1 MMSDNNVMVVL
12 TNATPGFE
20 DEFNEW
26 YDNVH
31 LAEVVALPGFVAARR
46 YKYTESQLAGFPESP
61 QKYLALY
68 WIEGDPKVALD
79 ALANELASGGIA
91 IPEYLD
97 PSATAAAN
105 FAPIGSALIANDLV
119 GSRDLNR

>member
-1 MMSDNNVMVVL
+1 MSENNVLVVL

-20 DEFNEW
+20 AEFNDW

-31 LAEVVALPGFVAARR
+31 LSEVVALPGFVAARR
-46 YKYTESQLAGFPESP
+46 YRYSEAQLEGFPESP

-79 ALANELASGGIA
+79 ALAGQLASGGIV

-97 PSATAAAN
+97 ATATGCAN
-105 FAPIGSALIANDLV
+105 FAPIGQALLAGELPAVHDAKL
-119 GSRDLNR
+119 